1 MTAQKAWLLAELA
14 EQTELEIYRR
24 IFYASSDYIA
34 FSRLSDGVYIDVNP
48 GFEQLLGY
56 KREDV
61 IGKTSFEVGI
71 WPKAENELEQAQRA
85 AYVEVLLREG
95 MVRNYQGRLKAADG
109 RIINVEASA
118 NIIEIEGEKI
128 LIAIVKD
135 ITERIRADLELREYR
150 DHLEQVVE
158 RRTVELL
165 KANEALSTYTRK
177 LEVANVRITE
187 SEKRVRHLALHDALT
202 GLPNRTLLH
211 DRVSHA
217 IARCQRDHKLLAL
230 LFIDLDNFKRINDSL
245 GHGVGDDVLREAAK
259 RLQRCVRQSD
269 TVARLG
275 GDEFVVAVPFLEEG
289 THAIVIAQSVIS
301 ALQMP
306 FQVNGQEM
314 DVGASVGISLFPD
327 HAADSDALMAAA
339 DHAMY
344 QAKQSGRGSYH
355 LHGSE
360 LKTPVSENGAN
371 FFKR

>member
-1 MTAQKAWLLAELA
+1 MTARKAWLLAELA
-14 EQTELEIYRR
+14 ERTELEIYRR

-71 WPKAENELEQAQRA
+71 WPKAEDEHEQAQRA
-85 AYVEVLLREG
+85 AYVEVLLRDG

-109 RIINVEASA
+109 RVLHVEASA

-135 ITERIRADLELREYR
+135 ITERIRADHELREYR

-158 RRTVELL
+158 RRTAELL
-165 KANEALSTYTRK
+165 KANEELSNRTRK
-177 LEVANVRITE
+177 LEAAHVRITE

-217 IARCQRDHKLLAL
+217 IARCQREKKLLAL
-230 LFIDLDNFKRINDSL
+230 LFIDLDNFKHINDSL
-245 GHGVGDDVLREAAK
+245 GHGVGDDVLREAGK
-259 RLQRCVRQSD
+259 RLQHCVRRSD

-275 GDEFVVAVPFLEEG
+275 GDEFVVAVPALEDG
-289 THAIVIAQSVIS
+289 TKVIVIAQSVIA
-301 ALQMP
+301 ALQAP
-306 FQVNGQEM
+306 FHLNGHEM
-314 DVGASVGISLFPD
+314 HIGASVGISLFPD
-327 HAADSDALMAAA
+327 HATTSDALMAAA

-344 QAKQSGRGSYH
+344 QAKQNGRGCYH
-355 LHGSE
+355 FHGGE
-360 LKTPVSENGAN
+360 LKRRA
-371 FFKR
+371 